1 MVTWLEELWFD
12 KMVVVMRLLS
22 GKLVVLVTNMLLV
35 LVTSMLLVLV
45 ASVLIVLD
53 RLTGAEFGGMA

>member
-1 MVTWLEELWFD
+1 
-12 KMVVVMRLLS
+12 MVVVMRLLS

>member
-12 KMVVVMRLLS
+12 KMVVVVRLLS

-35 LVTSMLLVLV
+35 LVASMLLG
-45 ASVLIVLD
+45 LD